1 MVDVDLDE
9 DDYRV
14 IISWY
19 EIAFAHKEDKIKEK
33 DLELM
38 HKLMIMAK
46 AMVAERKKF
55 TSDND

>member
-1 MVDVDLDE
+1 MVDVELDE
-9 DDYRV
+9 VDFKI

-19 EIAFAHKEDKIKEK
+19 EIAFAYKSDKIKER
-33 DLELM
+33 DVELM

-46 AMVAERKKF
+46 ATLDERKKF